1 MALTSPGW
9 RDHPMAAPR
18 TDSAGY
24 HPTDGPNGLP
34 SAYKQYVTTFLYSFK
49 PYLSTK
55 QLLDHL
61 LSVLRSI
68 NASQPP
74 PPESPASQ
82 LERHTCFVLQAGTHR
97 AAGWARRVAGWGAY
111 GCRLGYLRLQEWL
124 GEQPE
129 DFDASANTA
138 LETLLEM
145 LLAKGDGAADASA
158 RAVGAEGTVA
168 AMATAA
174 EVVSTVAERR
184 GALLSMRAAL
194 RAAAAA
200 PPLRPAASAPPPAAS
215 GGATAPA
222 VTVVAAP
229 IVAYTAAQQD
239 GGANPNPKQDGVE
252 VRSEQPK
259 AILSGDAD
267 DGGRVGEPR
276 GNSSERTPGSVPTT
290 TPLVPTKA
298 QALLGIGAVS
308 LEACWDG
315 RLVAASGA
323 PGGSGVAAVE
333 DAWAELVAEP

>member
-1 MALTSPGW
+1 M
-9 RDHPMAAPR
+9 
-18 TDSAGY
+18 
-24 HPTDGPNGLP
+24 
-34 SAYKQYVTTFLYSFK
+34 
-49 PYLSTK
+49 
-55 QLLDHL
+55 
-61 LSVLRSI
+61 
-68 NASQPP
+68 
-74 PPESPASQ
+74 
-82 LERHTCFVLQAGTHR
+82 
-97 AAGWARRVAGWGAY
+97 
-111 GCRLGYLRLQEWL
+111 QEWL

-194 RAAAAA
+194 RTAAAA

-239 GGANPNPKQDGVE
+239 GGANPKQDGVG
-252 VRSEQPK
+252 VTPEQHE
-259 AILSGDAD
+259 AILSGNAD
-267 DGGRVGEPR
+267 GGGRVRVGRPR
-276 GNSSERTPGSVPTT
+276 GSTFEQGWTSSGRMPGA
-290 TPLVPTKA
+290 VPTKA

-308 LEACWDG
+308 C
-315 RLVAASGA
+315 ASGA
-323 PGGSGVAAVE
+323 PGGGGGAAVE